1 MLCPPRA
8 IHRGGLG
15 SKPLE
20 CHAEERQCLH
30 VGSEARC
37 DLTPASS
44 FSCIS
49 RPRLRSALRGG
60 PLGALAHVLCG
71 APSDSRSRSRPEC
84 SFTPCAPLCWGFYC
98 NFFDFG
104 DRPPLYLLEPCP
116 SPGGLGSRALPCVG
130 LCGLLCAC
138 ALRWAVV
145 CVVRA
150 GVWPWIPAISRASLE
165 GVGRGASASLPERR
179 SCPQAPVPGTPRFL
193 GGVFG

>member
-84 SFTPCAPLCWGFYC
+84 SFAPCAPLCWGFYC
-98 NFFDFG
+98 NFLISEIDLPCTSWSLA
-104 DRPPLYLLEPCP
+104 RPQAAWARGP
-116 SPGGLGSRALPCVG
+116 SRALDSAGCSAHALFAGRSSVSSG
-130 LCGLLCAC
+130 LAC
-138 ALRWAVV
+138 
-145 CVVRA
+145 
-150 GVWPWIPAISRASLE
+150 
-165 GVGRGASASLPERR
+165 GRGSQRSPALASRESVVGPRR
-179 SCPQAPVPGTPRFL
+179 HCLRGGLARRPPFPVRPGS
-193 GGVFG
+193 